1 MHRPAAEPLDRL
13 RSPRRDRLFDR
24 IIAMNRRVFIS
35 RLAVGS
41 AATAATVL
49 LPRAEPAGAV
59 SIDLSGVVEASDGFL
74 NVRTGPSTAR
84 TLLESVPSGTRLAL
98 LQTSG
103 DWFKVATGRSTGW
116 AHSGSIVVSGP
127 SALVLTYGIQTR
139 PRVALTFDAGSD
151 AGYTSQILDLLARYK
166 VPSSFG
172 LTGGW
177 AQSYPDLVR
186 RISTNGHQ
194 LINHTLNHVSYTGY
208 STNGVPL
215 SPAKRVSQLVANEEI
230 LVRIAGA
237 GAGALAAPVRR
248 LRCRDTAPGRR
259 AQNESLR
266 DVGDRFAWLERAL
279 GIRGSRSGTE
289 PDRERRDRALPCRQR
304 VAGCQRTRIDYPVV
318 ARKRI
323 SVRHRPTNDPL
334 TGDAKSRLVTH
345 ASGATYS
352 TCAVKARC

>member
-1 MHRPAAEPLDRL
+1 
-13 RSPRRDRLFDR
+13 
-24 IIAMNRRVFIS
+24 MNRRVFIS

-208 STNGVPL
+208 STNSAPL

-230 LVRIAGA
+230 MVRIAGA
-237 GAGALAAPVRR
+237 GAGAYWRPPYGDYDSAALHLAGGLKMSRCVMWAIDSLGWNGLSASEVRDR
-248 LRCRDTAPGRR
+248 VLSRIGNGAIVLFHVGSASQDANALESIIR
-259 AQNESLR
+259 SLR
-266 DVGDRFAWLERAL
+266 
-279 GIRGSRSGTE
+279 
-289 PDRERRDRALPCRQR
+289 
-304 VAGCQRTRIDYPVV
+304 
-318 ARKRI
+318 
-323 SVRHRPTNDPL
+323 
-334 TGDAKSRLVTH
+334 
-345 ASGATYS
+345 ASGYQFGTVRQ
-352 TCAVKARC
+352 TIH